1 MAAVDLSELIPDLE
15 VALTAPGQTALYS
28 AVSEDEWISRLKTAF
43 WSAYNDGLIVGYS
56 CDEDG
61 VVTAMSGSSTFGR
74 DLQQIVI
81 FYCGLNKVQ
90 NELMQIKTR
99 FKAKAGPVEYET
111 EQSSGVLKALLD
123 SLLKQRDDIMLRLSV
138 LNGVS
143 TVYIDAVRQ
152 RDYALAEGLT
162 DWWSN

>member
-15 VALTAPGQTALYS
+15 VALTAPGQTDLYS
-28 AVSEDEWISRLKTAF
+28 AVSDDEWISRLKTAF
-43 WSAYNDGLIVGYS
+43 WSAYNDGLITGFI
-56 CDEDG
+56 CDENG
-61 VVTAMSGSSTFGR
+61 FVNPTSGSATFGR

-111 EQSSGVLKALLD
+111 EQSAGVLKALLD
-123 SLLKQRDDIMLRLSV
+123 SLLAQRDDIMTRLSS

-143 TVYIDAVRQ
+143 SIYIDAVRQ

-162 DWWSN
+162 DFWSA